1 MSSLAWLM
9 LQDNDLTGTIP
20 AALSD
25 LPNLSL
31 LQLSNNNLSGT
42 VPALPGVGL
51 ALTALLACGIGALM
65 ARRRRAETRLP
76 A

>member
-42 VPALPGVGL
+42 VPR
-51 ALTALLACGIGALM
+51 C
-65 ARRRRAETRLP
+65 RAWNWC
-76 A
+76 

>member
-1 MSSLAWLM
+1 MLSLYRPDSPVAQDWGRMSSLAWLM

-31 LQLSNNNLSGT
+31 L
-42 VPALPGVGL
+42 
-51 ALTALLACGIGALM
+51 
-65 ARRRRAETRLP
+65 
-76 A
+76 